1 MSNKYCVIII
11 LEISSYLSGNIQII
25 HSPQTVTNATIG
37 GTVTFQCVFSGT
49 IESPSWNING
59 EAHYASELRPPH
71 MYDVSSMSLII
82 SPVESGMNNSV
93 YYCFFVTYSEME
105 SRFVTIS
112 SEHATLIIQP
122 VIYITSQQMS
132 SNSVLSQSVVPTHTV
147 CRCGKTLSACPISP
161 ATTTTSL
168 QFHLLLSYAKS
179 PKLTGTN
186 TVQSCNKSTV
196 LSNFTNMIDT
206 VTTSDPRV
214 SQNLPVQGCNN
225 YIH

>member
-1 MSNKYCVIII
+1 M
-11 LEISSYLSGNIQII
+11 
-25 HSPQTVTNATIG
+25 
-37 GTVTFQCVFSGT
+37 TFQCVFSGT

-59 EAHYASELRPPH
+59 ETHYASELRPPH

-93 YYCFFVTYSEME
+93 YYCFFVTYSEKE

-122 VIYITSQQMS
+122 VIHITSHQKS
-132 SNSVLSQSVVPTHTV
+132 SNSVLSQSVMLTHTV
-147 CRCGKTLSACPISP
+147 CRCGKTLSACLTSP

-179 PKLTGTN
+179 PKLTATN
-186 TVQSCNKSTV
+186 TVQSRTKST
-196 LSNFTNMIDT
+196 SGSHYDCDT
-206 VTTSDPRV
+206 FD
-214 SQNLPVQGCNN
+214 LL
-225 YIH
+225 